1 MRAIVALTPVA
12 KRGSKNH
19 LAAKPAQ
26 HITGPDASR
35 QREVEVEPAVG
46 VAEHPVGVDP
56 DFERTGA
63 LARGPVPPPEATPD
77 SVAALSLARGIVDL
91 AADKQAS
98 EIVLLDIRGVSLIAD
113 YFVICTVGSERQ
125 AAAILKDLSAKLLEE
140 FGRKPLHTEG
150 KPDSGWVLLDYGD
163 VILHVFSTTQ
173 RTFYNLEQLWAA
185 ATPIVR
191 LQ

>member
-1 MRAIVALTPVA
+1 EA
-12 KRGSKNH
+12 
-19 LAAKPAQ
+19 
-26 HITGPDASR
+26 
-35 QREVEVEPAVG
+35 
-46 VAEHPVGVDP
+46 
-56 DFERTGA
+56 DFERPGA
-63 LARGPVPPPEATPD
+63 LSRAPVPPPEATPD
-77 SVAALSLARGIVDL
+77 SVEALSLARAIVDL
-91 AADKQAS
+91 ASDKQAS

-163 VILHVFSTTQ
+163 VIVHVFSPTQ
-173 RTFYNLEQLWAA
+173 RNFYNLEQLWSA